1 MNRPFKFYFLAI
13 FRIEGIQHVK
23 LIRRQTTFS
32 AVLMTD
38 IVREIYDMAR
48 KDNHSV
54 ITEESAKAILTKYG
68 IKVPPYALVK
78 SSQEAMNKAEKL
90 GFPLVAKIVSP
101 DILHKTDVKG
111 VKVGLKSDQEVRDAF
126 DDIYGRLSS
135 KYDTRGVI
143 LEKMADPGLEIIVG
157 LQIDP
162 QFGPV
167 IMFGLG
173 GIYTEIFKDVTF
185 RVLPITSGDIKEM
198 IEDLKG
204 KSMLRGFR
212 GSQPIDTAMLSDL
225 LLKIGKLGIDAAP
238 YYDSVDFNPIILY
251 PNDYTVVDAKILL
264 RDKSAQDV
272 VSKAEPDSSYMD
284 LFFNAKSVAL
294 IGASPEEG
302 KVGNSVLQSLAKH
315 DYKGKVFPV
324 NSKGYQEIMGIKA
337 FKSLAEID
345 DPVDVVVVTIDLK
358 FVPELLKSCG
368 IKGIHNMVIISGG
381 GKELGGD
388 RAAIENEIKRLSSE
402 LKVRI
407 IGPNCIGMFNADNRL
422 DCAFQGHERMIRP
435 QRGDVAFL
443 SQSGTVG
450 IAFMETSDS
459 FGMSKMISYG
469 NRSDVDE
476 ADMIWYLSEDPNTKV
491 IGLYVE
497 GLGDGRKF
505 MNTAKKVILEKNKP
519 ILVFKNGRTTR
530 GAKQAASHTGS
541 LGGSYN
547 IVKGALSQ
555 AKIISL
561 DSYEELTGSLKALAW
576 QPVPNGNRVAMI
588 TNGAGPV
595 IAAIDN
601 FERLGLAVAEISDKT
616 MRNLR
621 ERYPPTYVI
630 GNPCDITG
638 SATADDYG
646 FAIQAFMDDP
656 NVDIIMPWFVF
667 QDDPLGENIVEILE
681 NFQKQRKKPIL
692 VGAMGGPFTQKIS
705 QRVED
710 TNVPVYH
717 SVITWVTSAGAIAK
731 WSRLTGSKY
740 K

>member
-1 MNRPFKFYFLAI
+1 MAPI
-13 FRIEGIQHVK
+13 DQ
-23 LIRRQTTFS
+23 IRE
-32 AVLMTD
+32 VY
-38 IVREIYDMAR
+38 EEAR
-48 KDNHSV
+48 KNNQNV
-54 ITEESAKAILTKYG
+54 ITEESAKAILTAYG
-68 IKVPPYALVK
+68 INVPPYALV
-78 SSQEAMNKAEKL
+78 STTQEATGKAKQL

-111 VKVGLKSDQEVRDAF
+111 VKIGLKSEEEVSRAF
-126 DDIYGRLSS
+126 DDMYGRLST
-135 KYDTRGVI
+135 KYHTKGVI
-143 LEKMADPGLEIIVG
+143 LEKMVDPGLEVIVG
-157 LQIDP
+157 LQNDP

-173 GIYTEIFKDVTF
+173 GINTEIFKDVTF
-185 RVLPITSGDIKEM
+185 RVLPITPKDIEEM
-198 IEDLKG
+198 IENLRGKTMLK
-204 KSMLRGFR
+204 GFR
-212 GSQPIDTAMLSDL
+212 GSEPIEHTTISNMLM
-225 LLKIGKLGIDAAP
+225 KISKLGVDAAP
-238 YYDSVDFNPIILY
+238 YYESVDFNPVILY
-251 PNDYTVVDAKILL
+251 PHDYFVVDAKMLL
-264 RDKSAQDV
+264 REKPDLEIM
-272 VSKAEPDSSYMD
+272 SKAEPDSSYMD

-294 IGASPEEG
+294 IGASPEAG
-302 KVGNSVLQSLAKH
+302 KIGNSVLQSLAKH

-324 NSKGYQEIMGIKA
+324 NAKGYQEIMGIRAYKN
-337 FKSLAEID
+337 LDEINEQI
-345 DPVDVVVVTIDLK
+345 DVVVVTVDLK
-358 FVPELLKSCG
+358 FVPDLLKSCG
-368 IKGIHNMVIISGG
+368 RKNIHNMVIISGG

-388 RAAIENEIKRLSSE
+388 RAAIESEIKKLSSQ

-422 DCAFQGHERMIRP
+422 DCAFQGHERMLRP
-435 QRGDVAFL
+435 QRGEVAFL

-476 ADMIWYLSEDPNTKV
+476 ADMIWYLGEDPSTKV

-505 MNTAKKVILEKNKP
+505 MNAAKKVIIEKNKP

-547 IVKGALSQ
+547 VVRGALEQ
-555 AKIISL
+555 ANIISL
-561 DSYEELTGSLKALAW
+561 DSYEELTGSLKALTW
-576 QPVPNGNRVAMI
+576 QPVPKGNRVAMI

-601 FERLGLAVAEISDKT
+601 FERLGLAVAEISSNTLAK
-616 MRNLR
+616 LK
-621 ERYPPTYVI
+621 EHYPPTYVI

-638 SATADDYG
+638 SATADDYRY
-646 FAIQAFMDDP
+646 AIQAFMDDP

-667 QDDPLGENIVEILE
+667 QDDPLEETIVDILQG
-681 NFQKQRKKPIL
+681 FQKQRKKPIL
-692 VGAMGGPFTQKIS
+692 VGAMGGPFTQKVSKRI
-705 QRVED
+705 ED

-717 SVITWVTSAGAIAK
+717 SVTTWVTAAGSIAK
-731 WSRLTGSKY
+731 WANIAGSRQKNSSQPEKQH
-740 K
+740 

>member
-1 MNRPFKFYFLAI
+1 MT
-13 FRIEGIQHVK
+13 
-23 LIRRQTTFS
+23 QTDKIGK
-32 AVLMTD
+32 M
-38 IVREIYDMAR
+38 YDEA
-48 KDNHSV
+48 KKNNNNI
-54 ITEESAKAILTKYG
+54 ITEESAKAILTEYG

-78 SSQEAMNKAEKL
+78 NAQEAQDKAKQL

-111 VKVGLKSDQEVRDAF
+111 VRVGLKTEQEVRDAF
-126 DDIYGRLSS
+126 DDMYERLSS
-135 KYDTRGVI
+135 KYHTKGVI
-143 LEKMADPGLEIIVG
+143 LEKMVDSGLEVIVG
-157 LQIDP
+157 LQNDP

-173 GIYTEIFKDVTF
+173 GIYTEIFKDVAF
-185 RVLPITSGDIKEM
+185 RILPITPEDVKEM
-198 IEDLKG
+198 TEDLKG
-204 KSMLRGFR
+204 KSMLKGFR
-212 GSQPIDTAMLSDL
+212 GSQPIDASMLSDML
-225 LLKIGKLGIDAAP
+225 IKIGHLGLDAAP
-238 YYDSVDFNPIILY
+238 YYESVDFNPIILY
-251 PNDYTVVDAKILL
+251 PNDYFVVDAKILL
-264 RDKSAQDV
+264 REKPDFGII
-272 VSKAEPDSSYMD
+272 SKAEPDSSYMD
-284 LFFNAKSVAL
+284 LFFNAKSIAL
-294 IGASPEEG
+294 IGASPEAG

-324 NSKGYQEIMGIKA
+324 NAKGYQEIMGIKA
-337 FKSLAEID
+337 FKSLDEIEE
-345 DPVDVVVVTIDLK
+345 PVDVVVVTVDLK
-358 FVPELLKSCG
+358 FVPDLLRSCER
-368 IKGIHNMVIISGG
+368 KNIHNMVIISGG

-388 RAAIENEIKRLSSE
+388 RAAIENEIKKLSAE
-402 LKVRI
+402 LKVRV

-422 DCAFQGHERMIRP
+422 DCAFQGHERMLRP
-435 QRGDVAFL
+435 QRGEVAFL

-450 IAFMETSDS
+450 IAFMETSDA

-476 ADMIWYLSEDPNTKV
+476 ADMIWYLGEDPKTKV

-505 MNTAKKVILEKNKP
+505 MHAAKQVILEKNKP

-547 IVKGALSQ
+547 VVRGALEQ

-561 DSYEELTGSLKALAW
+561 DSYEELTSSLKALAW
-576 QPVPNGNRVAMI
+576 QPVPKGNRVAMI

-616 MRNLR
+616 IKDLK
-621 ERYPPTYVI
+621 EHYPPTYVI

-638 SATADDYG
+638 SATADDYR

-667 QDDPLGENIVEILE
+667 QDDPLEENIVEVLE
-681 NFQKQRKKPIL
+681 TFQKQLRKPIL

-705 QRVED
+705 KRIED
-710 TNVPVYH
+710 TNVPVYY
-717 SVITWVTSAGAIAK
+717 SVITWVTSAGALAK
-731 WSRLTGSKY
+731 WSSLSGKKTT
-740 K
+740 

>member
-1 MNRPFKFYFLAI
+1 MAPI
-13 FRIEGIQHVK
+13 DQ
-23 LIRRQTTFS
+23 IRE
-32 AVLMTD
+32 VY
-38 IVREIYDMAR
+38 EEAR
-48 KDNHSV
+48 KSNQNV
-54 ITEESAKAILTKYG
+54 ITEESAKSILTAYG
-68 IKVPPYALVK
+68 INVPPYALV
-78 SSQEAMNKAEKL
+78 STTQEATDKAKQL

-111 VKVGLKSDQEVRDAF
+111 VKIGLKSEEEVRRAF
-126 DDIYGRLSS
+126 DDMYGRLST
-135 KYDTRGVI
+135 KYNTKGVI
-143 LEKMADPGLEIIVG
+143 LERMVDPGLEVIVG
-157 LQIDP
+157 LQNDP

-173 GIYTEIFKDVTF
+173 GINTEIFKDVTF
-185 RVLPITSGDIKEM
+185 RVLPITPKDIEEM
-198 IEDLKG
+198 IENLRG
-204 KSMLRGFR
+204 KTMLRGFR
-212 GSQPIDTAMLSDL
+212 GSEPIEHATISNMLM
-225 LLKIGKLGIDAAP
+225 KISKLGVDAAP
-238 YYDSVDFNPIILY
+238 YYESVDFNPVILY
-251 PNDYTVVDAKILL
+251 PHDYFVVDAKMLL
-264 RDKSAQDV
+264 REKPDLEIM
-272 VSKAEPDSSYMD
+272 SKAEPDSSYMD

-294 IGASPEEG
+294 IGASPEAG
-302 KVGNSVLQSLAKH
+302 KIGNSVLQSLAKH

-324 NSKGYQEIMGIKA
+324 NAKGYQEIMGIKA
-337 FKSLAEID
+337 YKNLDEINEQI
-345 DPVDVVVVTIDLK
+345 DVVVVTVDLK
-358 FVPELLKSCG
+358 FVPDLLKSCG
-368 IKGIHNMVIISGG
+368 RKNIHNMVIISGG

-388 RAAIENEIKRLSSE
+388 RAAIENEIKKLSSQ

-422 DCAFQGHERMIRP
+422 DCAFQGHERMLRP
-435 QRGDVAFL
+435 QRGEVAFL

-476 ADMIWYLSEDPNTKV
+476 ADMIWYLGEDPSTKV

-505 MNTAKKVILEKNKP
+505 MNTAKKVIIEKNKP

-541 LGGSYN
+541 LGGSFN
-547 IVKGALSQ
+547 IVRGALEQ
-555 AKIISL
+555 ANIISL
-561 DSYEELTGSLKALAW
+561 DSYEELTGSLKALTW
-576 QPVPNGNRVAMI
+576 QPVPKGNKVAMI

-601 FERLGLAVAEISDKT
+601 FERLGLAVADISSNTLAK
-616 MRNLR
+616 LK
-621 ERYPPTYVI
+621 EHYPPTYVI

-638 SATADDYG
+638 SATADDYRY
-646 FAIQAFMDDP
+646 AIQAFMDDP

-667 QDDPLGENIVEILE
+667 QDDPLEETIVDILQD
-681 NFQKQRKKPIL
+681 FQKQRKKPIL

-705 QRVED
+705 KRIED

-717 SVITWVTSAGAIAK
+717 SVTTWVTAAGSIAK
-731 WSRLTGSKY
+731 WADIAGNR
-740 K
+740 